1 MSQQQQE
8 TLTGA
13 DSSGLGLAAP
23 EWGERNGTGSDE
35 GTSRGFRRDP
45 RGRCL
50 QSILLGAG
58 HLPPLGREF
67 QERHDLRGGL
77 STAAGNRSVIWG
89 GPLMDIFH
97 LEKCILV
104 KTPLALQTHDLG
116 FWFYFFLIEIS
127 IISNCEGF
135 AASQACC

>member
-1 MSQQQQE
+1 MRARQE
-8 TLTGA
+8 DSGETQEGGA
-13 DSSGLGLAAP
+13 SRASSWEP
-23 EWGERNGTGSDE
+23 GTCLPWVESSKRGM
-35 GTSRGFRRDP
+35 TS
-45 RGRCL
+45 
-50 QSILLGAG
+50 
-58 HLPPLGREF
+58 
-67 QERHDLRGGL
+67 GGL
-77 STAAGNRSVIWG
+77 STTAGNRSVIWG